1 MRCGGAMMSAKRS
14 EGLTGRH
21 VLIGVLAFFGT
32 VFLANGIFLYSALST
47 YTGVVADEPYRK
59 GLHYNKRI
67 AAAERQESLGWS
79 AETKLVPEEGL
90 SLVLRDRNGRPV
102 SGLFVSGVVGRPSTN
117 RHDRKVTLIEVEPGR
132 YAAPIEEL
140 SPGAWLVDLQAVWI
154 GTGDKEPVY
163 RLRKR
168 EWVKS

>member
-14 EGLTGRH
+14 EELTGRH

-47 YTGVVADEPYRK
+47 YTGVASDEPYRK

-79 AETKLVPEEGL
+79 ADARLGPGEGL

-102 SGLFVSGVVGRPSTN
+102 SGLFVS
-117 RHDRKVTLIEVEPGR
+117 DRKSTRLNSSHVKIS
-132 YAAPIEEL
+132 YAVFCLKKKNTNA
-140 SPGAWLVDLQAVWI
+140 
-154 GTGDKEPVY
+154 
-163 RLRKR
+163 
-168 EWVKS
+168 